1 MRNPSA
7 AEALEAASPR
17 NAEPS
22 DRVEIEWQFDAPD
35 LRPVRR
41 LLASIGSEGADADG
55 RSHVRILPQA
65 AREQI
70 DLWLEVEAEVAEHPS
85 WDFEGEGA
93 EYLAAHDNPFS
104 RLNMKGRVRSEI
116 PMGVGLGSSAAARL
130 AASALSSPWDV
141 KSHVIDAGADEG
153 HYDNVAAS
161 AAGGIRIVSQKVDEK
176 LPNPG
181 WGLALFIAH
190 QPLPTE
196 KARSVLPDEVPL
208 ADATFNA
215 SRTALLVRSI
225 MSKRPSLLGE
235 ALRDRL
241 HQPHRL
247 HLYPWVDEVI
257 HVAEAAG
264 AYGAAICGA
273 GPSVF
278 AFCAPSQ
285 AERIAKAMED
295 EHPLRGRALVSKI
308 TDKGMFRTL

>member
-1 MRNPSA
+1 MA
-7 AEALEAASPR
+7 MA
-17 NAEPS
+17 
-22 DRVEIEWQFDAPD
+22 
-35 LRPVRR
+35 
-41 LLASIGSEGADADG
+41 
-55 RSHVRILPQA
+55 
-65 AREQI
+65 I
-70 DLWLEVEAEVAEHPS
+70 DLWLEVEANEAQHPA

-93 EYLAAHDNPFS
+93 DYLAAHENPFT
-104 RLNMKGRVRSEI
+104 RLKMKGRVRSEI
-116 PMGVGLGSSAAARL
+116 PLGVGLGSSAAARL

-153 HYDNVAAS
+153 HVDNVAAS
-161 AAGGIRIVSQKVDEK
+161 ASGGIRIVSEKIDEK

-181 WGLALFIAH
+181 WGLAVFVAH

-196 KARSVLPDEVPL
+196 KARSVLPDSVSLET
-208 ADATFNA
+208 ASFNA
-215 SRTALLVRSI
+215 ARTALLVRSI

-247 HLYPWVDEVI
+247 HLYPWTAEVI
-257 HVAEAAG
+257 SVAEAAG

-278 AFCAPSQ
+278 AFCATSQ
-285 AERIAKAMED
+285 AGRVANAMEAAFPD
-295 EHPLRGRALVSKI
+295 RGRAIVTRI

>member
-1 MRNPSA
+1 MRVKVP
-7 AEALEAASPR
+7 
-17 NAEPS
+17 
-22 DRVEIEWQFDAPD
+22 
-35 LRPVRR
+35 
-41 LLASIGSEGADADG
+41 ASIANIGPGFDCMAMA
-55 RSHVRILPQA
+55 
-65 AREQI
+65 I
-70 DLWLEVEAEVAEHPS
+70 DLWLEVEAIESERPAWEY
-85 WDFEGEGA
+85 EGEGSD
-93 EYLAAHDNPFS
+93 YLYAHENPFT

-130 AASALSSPWDV
+130 AASALSSPWD
-141 KSHVIDAGADEG
+141 
-153 HYDNVAAS
+153 
-161 AAGGIRIVSQKVDEK
+161 R
-176 LPNPG
+176 
-181 WGLALFIAH
+181 
-190 QPLPTE
+190 
-196 KARSVLPDEVPL
+196 
-208 ADATFNA
+208 
-215 SRTALLVRSI
+215 
-225 MSKRPSLLGE
+225 GE

-247 HLYPWVDEVI
+247 HLYPWVEEVI

>member
-1 MRNPSA
+1 VGQWLFPIPA
-7 AEALEAASPR
+7 GDPAPKAWGSPEGGGWGPPER
-17 NAEPS
+17 
-22 DRVEIEWQFDAPD
+22 
-35 LRPVRR
+35 LVRIKVP
-41 LLASIGSEGADADG
+41 ASIANIGPGFDCMAMA
-55 RSHVRILPQA
+55 
-65 AREQI
+65 I
-70 DLWLEVEAEVAEHPS
+70 DLWLEVEANEAERPA
-85 WDFEGEGA
+85 WDYEGEGA
-93 EYLAAHDNPFS
+93 DYLYAHENPFT
-104 RLNMKGRVRSEI
+104 RLHMRGRVRSEI

-130 AASALSSPWDV
+130 ASSALMSPWDV

-161 AAGGIRIVSQKVDEK
+161 ASGGIRIVSEKVDEK

-181 WGLALFIAH
+181 WGVALFIAH

-208 ADATFNA
+208 GDATFNA
-215 SRTALLVRSI
+215 SRTALLVRAI
-225 MSKRPSLLGE
+225 VSKRASLLGE

-247 HLYPWVDEVI
+247 HLYPWVEEVI

-285 AERIAKAMED
+285 AAKVANAME
-295 EHPLRGRALVSKI
+295 ESHPLRGRALVTRI

>member
-1 MRNPSA
+1 MRIKVP
-7 AEALEAASPR
+7 
-17 NAEPS
+17 
-22 DRVEIEWQFDAPD
+22 
-35 LRPVRR
+35 
-41 LLASIGSEGADADG
+41 ASIANIGPGFDCMAMA
-55 RSHVRILPQA
+55 
-65 AREQI
+65 I
-70 DLWLEVEAEVAEHPS
+70 DLWLEVEANEAGRPA
-85 WDFEGEGA
+85 WDYEGEGA
-93 EYLAAHDNPFS
+93 DYLYAHENPFT

-141 KSHVIDAGADEG
+141 KSHVIDAAAD
-153 HYDNVAAS
+153 
-161 AAGGIRIVSQKVDEK
+161 GGIRIVSQRVDEK

-225 MSKRPSLLGE
+225 MSRRSSLLGD

-247 HLYPWVDEVI
+247 HLYPWVEEVI

-285 AERIAKAMED
+285 AERISKAMED
-295 EHPLRGRALVSKI
+295 AHPLRGRALVSKI